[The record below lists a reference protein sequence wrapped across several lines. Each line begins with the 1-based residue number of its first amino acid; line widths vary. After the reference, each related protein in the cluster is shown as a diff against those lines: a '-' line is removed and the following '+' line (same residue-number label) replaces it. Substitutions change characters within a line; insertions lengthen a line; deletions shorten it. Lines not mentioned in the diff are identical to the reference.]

1 MVGKRRWTAVVL
13 VLVLAISSACPAF
26 AATRPIN
33 SVSLQIT
40 SDIQAGS
47 SGGDVEVSAGN
58 SKYYV
63 EECYITNEP
72 SGNWNNGARPKVRIT
87 LGVSDESYYFKSNFS
102 KSDITI
108 NSEDA
113 TVSSVSRRSTQKL
126 VINVTLA
133 AIDKGSGEYDLE
145 VDDLQ
150 WDESE
155 RHGYWSESEDAKRY
169 EVKVYR
175 GSSLLNTS
183 TLTTTNPAYDFSSY
197 ITKSGTYTFKVRAI
211 YNSSYKGEWKQSG
224 EWYVNSELA
233 REFRNLDQSGST
245 SGSTGSSDSPKTGIS
260 GGPGVSGSSRPSTSG
275 NSGGPGVTNTN
286 NSGAWLLDNVGWWYC
301 NADKSYTVNNWQYIN
316 NKWYYFNEHGYMVTG
331 WVLWKNLYYY
341 CGPNGDMLTNTWTP
355 DGYYVDGNGVWVESM
370 RR

>member
-1 MVGKRRWTAVVL
+1 MFGKRRWAAAVLMLML
-13 VLVLAISSACPAF
+13 VICSAFPAF

-33 SVSLQIT
+33 SVSLRIT

-47 SGGDVEVSAGN
+47 SGGNVEVSAGD
-58 SKYYV
+58 SRYYV
-63 EECYITNEP
+63 EDCYITNEP
-72 SGNWNNGARPKVRIT
+72 SRNWNNGTKPKVRIT
-87 LGVSDESYYFKSNFS
+87 LGVSDESYYFKSGFS
-102 KSDITI
+102 KSNITI
-108 NSEDA
+108 SGEDA
-113 TVSSVSRRSTQKL
+113 TISSVSRSNSQKL

-133 AIDKGSGEYDLE
+133 AVDKGSGEYNLE

-150 WDESE
+150 WDEGQG
-155 RHGYWSESEDAKRY
+155 HGYWAESEDAKRY

-183 TLTTTNPAYDFSSY
+183 TLTTTNPTYDFSSY
-197 ITKSGTYTFKVRAI
+197 ITKSGTYTFRVRAV
-211 YNSSYKGEWKQSG
+211 YNSSYKGEWKESS
-224 EWYVNSELA
+224 EWYVDSELA
-233 REFRNLDQSGST
+233 REFRNSNQSGTT
-245 SGSTGSSDSPKTGIS
+245 SSSTGPSNSSGTGSS
-260 GGPGVSGSSRPSTSG
+260 GGPGMSGNSSGINTSG
-275 NSGGPGVTNTN
+275 NSGGPGVTN

-301 NADKSYTVNNWQYIN
+301 NADRSYTVNNWQYIN